1 MNNKTKRLY
10 TRVTSDELKKV
21 RSFAKRCGLSVSEY
35 IRQRTLGFVPRE
47 IQPEIFHELIRRIE
61 ALYGEACSNAAG
73 EEILS
78 LVKDIRAELIL
89 PGKDKGVKRWPPL
102 DSGPSKV
109 G

>member
-1 MNNKTKRLY
+1 MENRTMRLY
-10 TRVTSDELKKV
+10 TRVTPVELKKI
-21 RSFAKRCGLSVSEY
+21 RSLAKRCGLSVSEY
-35 IRQRTLGFVPRE
+35 IRQRALGFAPRE
-47 IQPEIFHELIRRIE
+47 LQPEIFYHLVRRIE
-61 ALYGEACSNAAG
+61 TLYGETRS

-89 PGKDKGVKRWPPL
+89 PGKDKEVKRWPPL

>member
-1 MNNKTKRLY
+1 MENRTMRLY
-10 TRVTSDELKKV
+10 TRVTPVELKKI
-21 RSFAKRCGLSVSEY
+21 RSLAKRCGLSVSEY
-35 IRQRTLGFVPRE
+35 IRQRALGFAPRE
-47 IQPEIFHELIRRIE
+47 LQPEIFYHLVRRIE
-61 ALYGEACSNAAG
+61 TIYGETRS

-89 PGKDKGVKRWPPL
+89 PGKDKEVKRWPPL

>member
-1 MNNKTKRLY
+1 MENKTTRLY
-10 TRVTSDELKKV
+10 TRVTPAELKKV
-21 RSFAKRCGLSVSEY
+21 RSSAKRCGLSVSEY
-35 IRQRTLGFVPRE
+35 IRQRALGFAPRE
-47 IQPEIFHELIRRIE
+47 LQPEIFYHLVRRIE
-61 ALYGEACSNAAG
+61 TLYGETRS

-89 PGKDKGVKRWPPL
+89 PGKDKEVKRWPPL

>member
-1 MNNKTKRLY
+1 MRLY
-10 TRVTSDELKKV
+10 TRVTPVELKKI
-21 RSFAKRCGLSVSEY
+21 RSLAKRCGLSVSEY
-35 IRQRTLGFVPRE
+35 IRQRALGFAPRE
-47 IQPEIFHELIRRIE
+47 LQPEIFYHLVRRIE
-61 ALYGEACSNAAG
+61 TIYGETRS

-89 PGKDKGVKRWPPL
+89 PGKDKEVKRWPPL

>member
-1 MNNKTKRLY
+1 MKNRTMRLY
-10 TRVTSDELKKV
+10 TRVTPTELKKV
-21 RSFAKRCGLSVSEY
+21 RSLAKRCGLSVSEY
-35 IRQRTLGFVPRE
+35 IRQRALGFAPRE
-47 IQPEIFHELIRRIE
+47 VQPEIFYHLVRRIE
-61 ALYGEACSNAAG
+61 TLCGETRSEAVS

-89 PGKDKGVKRWPPL
+89 PGKDKEVKRWPPL

>member
-1 MNNKTKRLY
+1 MKNRTMRLY
-10 TRVTSDELKKV
+10 TRVTPAELTKV
-21 RSFAKRCGLSVSEY
+21 RSLAKRCGLSVSEY
-35 IRQRTLGFVPRE
+35 IRQCALGFAPRE
-47 IQPEIFHELIRRIE
+47 IQPEIFYELIRRIE
-61 ALYGEACSNAAG
+61 TLYGETRS

-89 PGKDKGVKRWPPL
+89 PGKDKEVKRWPPL